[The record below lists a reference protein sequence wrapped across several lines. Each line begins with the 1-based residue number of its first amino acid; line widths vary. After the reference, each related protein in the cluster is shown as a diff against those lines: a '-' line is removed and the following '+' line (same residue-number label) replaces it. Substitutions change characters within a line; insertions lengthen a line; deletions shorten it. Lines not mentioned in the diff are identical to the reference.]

1 MPMLLYYQ
9 VMRRT
14 YIWCLWAYAKI
25 KFSMK
30 KLLALNNLSD
40 IFHTELYLAY
50 YNTYFLLC
58 PSIYTGV
65 HCRHTSNLFILPQQ
79 IHRCL
84 VKVYLLPLGFTPT
97 DTQVYS
103 VCIHFIFKVLFC
115 SSRYTDAHCKYRY
128 KSHLSILLQQIQRCT
143 MKVYVL
149 PSSQIHRCIVK
160 VYVLPPSSTPID
172 THVYSVGIHLT
183 FSFCSSRYTGR
194 PALRRHTAIPDPMV
208 PPPMTAVL
216 LTGRGLAVL

>member
-14 YIWCLWAYAKI
+14 YIWLLWAYAKI

-103 VCIHFIFKVLFC
+103 VCIHFAFKVLFC
-115 SSRYTDAHCKYRY
+115 SSRYTNAQCKY

-149 PSSQIHRCIVK
+149 PSS
-160 VYVLPPSSTPID
+160 STPID
-172 THVYSVGIHLT
+172 TQVYTCSVGL
-183 FSFCSSRYTGR
+183 RYTSY
-194 PALRRHTAIPDPMV
+194 LF
-208 PPPMTAVL
+208 VL
-216 LTGRGLAVL
+216 LQQIHRQTSTQKTHGNP

>member
-14 YIWCLWAYAKI
+14 YMYIWCLWAYAKI

-84 VKVYLLPLGFTPT
+84 VKVYLLPLGFTPYIVYVYILPLKFYSAPV
-97 DTQVYS
+97 DTQMLNVSTGTNLTFTFY
-103 VCIHFIFKVLFC
+103 F
-115 SSRYTDAHCKYRY
+115 SRYKGV
-128 KSHLSILLQQIQRCT
+128 Q
-143 MKVYVL
+143 
-149 PSSQIHRCIVK
+149 
-160 VYVLPPSSTPID
+160 
-172 THVYSVGIHLT
+172 
-183 FSFCSSRYTGR
+183 
-194 PALRRHTAIPDPMV
+194 
-208 PPPMTAVL
+208 
-216 LTGRGLAVL
+216 

>member
-14 YIWCLWAYAKI
+14 YIWCLWA
-25 KFSMK
+25 
-30 KLLALNNLSD
+30 LNNISD

-50 YNTYFLLC
+50 YNTYFFLC
-58 PSIYTGV
+58 SSKYTGV

-103 VCIHFIFKVLFC
+103 VCIHFTFKVLFC
-115 SSRYTDAHCKYRY
+115 SSRYTDAQCKY

-160 VYVLPPSSTPID
+160 VYVLPSSSTPID
-172 THVYSVGIHLT
+172 TQVYSVGL
-183 FSFCSSRYTGR
+183 RYTSY
-194 PALRRHTAIPDPMV
+194 LF
-208 PPPMTAVL
+208 VL
-216 LTGRGLAVL
+216 LQQIHRQTSTQKTHGNP